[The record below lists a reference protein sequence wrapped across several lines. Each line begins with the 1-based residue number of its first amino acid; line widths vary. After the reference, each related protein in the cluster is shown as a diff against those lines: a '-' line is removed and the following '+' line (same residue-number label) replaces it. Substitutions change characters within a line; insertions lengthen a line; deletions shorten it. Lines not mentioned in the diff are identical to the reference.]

1 MAKALVVYT
10 TRTGETRDIAELIA
24 EGVRFTGAEATVANV
39 TSIKK
44 EADLEG
50 YDAYVF
56 GSATYHGEMMQG
68 MKTMLFLAE
77 KVNLKGKVGGS
88 FGAFGWSGEAPDRIF
103 DTMTNIFKMD
113 MVSGPLRLKS
123 ASLGGGTQMAQGY
136 GRGIGKKTRHV
147 LTHSSQ
153 F

>member
-1 MAKALVVYT
+1 MAKALIVFS
-10 TRTGETRDIAELIA
+10 TRTGETKGIAELIA
-24 EGVRFTGAEATVANV
+24 EGIRMQGHDANV
-39 TSIKK
+39 VNVTGIKK
-44 EADLEG
+44 ESDFDG

-56 GSATYHGEMMQG
+56 GSATYHGEMMQS

-77 KVNLKGKVGGS
+77 KANLEGKVGGA

-103 DTMTNIFKMD
+103 DTMKNIFKMN

-136 GRGIGKKTRHV
+136 GKDIAKKMG
-147 LTHSSQ
+147 
-153 F
+153 